1 MCRTILLMSTKWLRL
16 VLEKNELFP
25 KWKTFENKKSA
36 RLIAVS
42 QTHMYGMLSTYRE
55 QVQYIASL
63 S

>member
-1 MCRTILLMSTKWLRL
+1 MSGKWLRL

-36 RLIAVS
+36 RLAGNKSDACTWNVIY
-42 QTHMYGMLSTYRE
+42 TPFE

>member
-1 MCRTILLMSTKWLRL
+1 MRVQQVDLMCRTILLMSTKWLMET
-16 VLEKNELFP
+16 VLRKL
-25 KWKTFENKKSA
+25 NKKA
-36 RLIAVS
+36 PDLLVTG

>member
-1 MCRTILLMSTKWLRL
+1 MSGKWLRL